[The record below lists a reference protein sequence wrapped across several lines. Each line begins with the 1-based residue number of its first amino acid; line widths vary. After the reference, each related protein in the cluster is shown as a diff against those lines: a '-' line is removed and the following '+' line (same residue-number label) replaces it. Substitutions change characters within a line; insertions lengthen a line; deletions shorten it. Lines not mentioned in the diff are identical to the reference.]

1 MLRAVEPSVSVL
13 LPAWNAEAT
22 LAAALESVRRQRG
35 VDFECVVVDD
45 GSDDGSRAVAESFAA
60 RDCRFRVLAR
70 PHRGLV
76 PALVD
81 GLAACRAPL
90 VARMDADDLAARDRL
105 ALQAAALAADPTLAG
120 VGCHVRLFPRAGL
133 SDGRRAY
140 ERWLNGIATP
150 DDVAREAYVECPI
163 AHPTLCVRREVL
175 VAASYRACGWPE
187 DYDLVLRLLADGHR
201 LGMVARRLVA
211 WRDHTA
217 RLSRTHPDYAIPRFV
232 ACKAHHLAAG
242 FLGNAPT
249 YVLWGHGG
257 TGRALRRALAAEG
270 RRASHVVEVDPRKL
284 GQRIDGA
291 PVVAPDA
298 LPGLRGRPVVVSVAG
313 AGPRAEI
320 RAALAEIDFVEGR
333 DFVCAA

>member
-1 MLRAVEPSVSVL
+1 MLRAVKPSVSVL

-35 VDFECVVVDD
+35 VALECVVVDD
-45 GSDDGSRAVAESFAA
+45 GSGDATRALAERCATE
-60 RDCRFRVLAR
+60 DPRFRVLESA
-70 PHRGLV
+70 HRGLV
-76 PALVD
+76 SALND

-90 VARMDADDLAARDRL
+90 VARMDADDVMAHDRL
-105 ALQAAALAADPTLAG
+105 ARQAAALAADPTLSG
-120 VGCHVRLFPRAGL
+120 VGCHVRLFPRAGM
-133 SDGRRAY
+133 SDGRRSY
-140 ERWLNGIATP
+140 ERWLNSISSA
-150 DDVAREAYVECPI
+150 DDVAREAFVECPI
-163 AHPTLCVRREVL
+163 AHPTLCIRREIL
-175 VAASYRACGWPE
+175 TAFAYRDAGWPE
-187 DYDLVLRLLADGHR
+187 DYDLVLRLLAAGHR

-211 WRDHTA
+211 WRDHPG
-217 RLSRTHPDYAIPRFV
+217 RLSRSHAAYAIDRFV

-242 FLGNAPT
+242 FLREAPE

-257 TGRALRRALAAEG
+257 TGRALRRALGAEG

-291 PVVAPDA
+291 PVLPPAA
-298 LPGLRGRPVVVSVAG
+298 LPGLRGRPLVVSVAG

-320 RAALAEIDFVEGR
+320 RAALAALDFVEGR